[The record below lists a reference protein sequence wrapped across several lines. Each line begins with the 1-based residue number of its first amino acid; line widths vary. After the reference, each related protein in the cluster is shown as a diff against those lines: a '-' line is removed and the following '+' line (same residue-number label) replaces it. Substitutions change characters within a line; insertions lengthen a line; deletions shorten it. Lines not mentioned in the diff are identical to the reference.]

1 VRGRHLQPGKF
12 DVTVSINRQRFRAG
26 REYAQPPPAGGTRI
40 AVLGDSMTFGWGAGD
55 QDTYPAQ
62 LENVL
67 RRDGAVEVI
76 NAGYPGTCLGEKA
89 LTYAL
94 TVRPFEPRIVVLT
107 ILGDDVDG
115 DLYWRVFS
123 LAPDGSAAPT
133 ALSAR
138 GPRGRVVSPI
148 RDVLRAGLDYGFLAQ
163 HSQLFGLLRKA
174 LTRVASRERT
184 TSLGQAPA
192 TAAEIDRFRGEG
204 LALLAAEVRWLRA
217 QTTQAG
223 AEMAVVFVPFRD
235 SIYPSEGWW
244 PDEIRWKSRAVS
256 EALVRVCAALGV
268 PYRDVT
274 LVMATRAKSSPR
286 PLYYDGVETHPTPE
300 GYRALA
306 EAVAEFLAEQGWVGG
321 RR

>member
-1 VRGRHLQPGKF
+1 
-12 DVTVSINRQRFRAG
+12 
-26 REYAQPPPAGGTRI
+26 
-40 AVLGDSMTFGWGAGD
+40 
-55 QDTYPAQ
+55 
-62 LENVL
+62 
-67 RRDGAVEVI
+67 
-76 NAGYPGTCLGEKA
+76 
-89 LTYAL
+89 
-94 TVRPFEPRIVVLT
+94 
-107 ILGDDVDG
+107 
-115 DLYWRVFS
+115 
-123 LAPDGSAAPT
+123 
-133 ALSAR
+133 
-138 GPRGRVVSPI
+138 VVSPI